1 MRLCSAELEIEWRS
15 NKNSAAE
22 LLAILYMYSSEVKFR
37 TKRPNLPSKS
47 QAVTVTGQLLFILNG
62 AELLGTQKHLLLSIV
77 LIAV

>member
-37 TKRPNLPSKS
+37 TKS